1 MVLHVNH
8 TSINQVFTKASVL
21 PAFLKANDVKHGT
34 TQLSEAF
41 GCDFEGQPHG
51 EMLLFNAQRAGH
63 PSAPQAAVAIRVLAQ
78 VLLVVIL
85 GVVERLSLPDV
96 SCDRAVAIL

>member
-34 TQLSEAF
+34 TQFVWS
-41 GCDFEGQPHG
+41 
-51 EMLLFNAQRAGH
+51 
-63 PSAPQAAVAIRVLAQ
+63 VLA
-78 VLLVVIL
+78 VT
-85 GVVERLSLPDV
+85 S
-96 SCDRAVAIL
+96 RASHMGRCYFLMPRGQDTPVPPRPQ